1 MDVLSVERRMT
12 TAIAA
17 ITVLTGA
24 AQVLVPAVLAALIA
38 AAPPDGL
45 GAQLFATRGSVY
57 IWNAHALPRERPLAR
72 RATPRI
78 LMYSQGAQRGE
89 RPFSWQPQT
98 KKTIPGE
105 CPKSPV
111 WRRRASLVWLGQ
123 TALLTPCPTGDFG
136 HSHVRS
142 ICKQTLGMFM
152 VLFGGSLLHAQRATG
167 ALSVVLLWGA
177 CQKLLAAAF
186 VAWGVMHGVFVYAA
200 LLVAAFDGAS
210 GLLYLDLRR
219 RGG

>member
-24 AQVLVPAVLAALIA
+24 SQVLVPGGLAALIS

-45 GAQLFATRGSVY
+45 GAQLFATV
-57 IWNAHALPRERPLAR
+57 
-72 RATPRI
+72 
-78 LMYSQGAQRGE
+78 
-89 RPFSWQPQT
+89 
-98 KKTIPGE
+98 
-105 CPKSPV
+105 
-111 WRRRASLVWLGQ
+111 
-123 TALLTPCPTGDFG
+123 
-136 HSHVRS
+136 
-142 ICKQTLGMFM
+142 GMFM

-177 CQKLLAAAF
+177 CQKLLASAF

>member
-24 AQVLVPAVLAALIA
+24 AQVLVPAALAALIA

-78 LMYSQGAQRGE
+78 LDVFARSATR
-89 RPFSWQPQT
+89 RAAVLVATPNLNF
-98 KKTIPGE
+98 IPRE

-123 TALLTPCPTGDFG
+123 TALLAPCPTSDFG

>member
-24 AQVLVPAVLAALIA
+24 AQVLVPAVLAALIS

-78 LMYSQGAQRGE
+78 LDVSQGAQRGE
-89 RPFSWQPQT
+89 RPFS
-98 KKTIPGE
+98 
-105 CPKSPV
+105 
-111 WRRRASLVWLGQ
+111 
-123 TALLTPCPTGDFG
+123 
-136 HSHVRS
+136 
-142 ICKQTLGMFM
+142 
-152 VLFGGSLLHAQRATG
+152 
-167 ALSVVLLWGA
+167 
-177 CQKLLAAAF
+177 
-186 VAWGVMHGVFVYAA
+186 
-200 LLVAAFDGAS
+200 
-210 GLLYLDLRR
+210 
-219 RGG
+219 